1 MFTTGPLKT
10 VRSRVRYSA
19 AKTAVPRDIPPRTC
33 GDNLGG
39 PAEIQARQKSE
50 KDIRAD
56 AADLPPRKA
65 WTAQLIP
72 SFAVGSP
79 AREAL
84 MEESEG
90 VEG

>member
-1 MFTTGPLKT
+1 MAF
-10 VRSRVRYSA
+10 
-19 AKTAVPRDIPPRTC
+19 PRDIPARTC

-39 PAEIQARQKSE
+39 PAKIQARQKSE